1 MNIGEAA
8 ASSGVS
14 AKMIRHYESIGLI
27 EPADRTQSGYRVY
40 GGDDLDTLRFIRRG
54 RDLGF
59 SIDHIRQLLMLWRD
73 RSRASSDVKTIA
85 LRHVR
90 ELEEKMLQLQEMAD
104 TLRHLAAHC
113 HGDNRP
119 DCPIIQNL
127 SQAQNLLQE
136 KKAGAGSRRAG
147 ALKGRLAG

>member
-127 SQAQNLLQE
+127 SQSQNLLQE

-147 ALKGRLAG
+147 TLKGRLAG